1 MAGQVREDISY
12 NDGVAHSCTT
22 GTQPMS
28 MTRELQG
35 SQAAGPPPAG
45 SYSGSDNTGA
55 GYRFYVSPDGTQI
68 QDVAVTNSDRLNCAP
83 GTSFNDSSFN
93 ISNIAIASDGSFTAT
108 ATQTGVESGF
118 PATFTYK
125 FTGRFHGLDSSGVE
139 RVAGQVREDISY
151 NDGVA
156 HSCTTGTQPMS
167 MTRTGS

>member
-1 MAGQVREDISY
+1 MAGQIREDATY
-12 NDGVAHSCTT
+12 NDGTPHACTT
-22 GTQPMS
+22 GTNPMS

-118 PATFTYK
+118 PATFTYT
-125 FTGRFHGLDSSGVE
+125 FSGHFHGSELI
-139 RVAGQVREDISY
+139 R
-151 NDGVA
+151 
-156 HSCTTGTQPMS
+156 C
-167 MTRTGS
+167 